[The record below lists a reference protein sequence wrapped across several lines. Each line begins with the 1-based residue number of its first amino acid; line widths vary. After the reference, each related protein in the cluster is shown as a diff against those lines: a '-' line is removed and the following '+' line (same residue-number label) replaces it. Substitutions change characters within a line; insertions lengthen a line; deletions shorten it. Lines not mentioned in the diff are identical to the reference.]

1 MPTRKLSA
9 VSCRTTRSI
18 MSGKL
23 KSAARGIAVAVFW
36 IGVWW
41 GIAALVRQELLIPTP
56 LSVAKTL
63 LSLLPTALFW
73 ESVGM
78 SLLRIVAGFLAALIG
93 GTVLAVLTTR
103 FSPVR
108 AVFAPILHIVR
119 AAPVASFIILT
130 LVWID
135 YDVIPAF
142 IAFLM
147 VLPIVWVN
155 VEEGILRIDK
165 GLLEMATV
173 YAVPPRRLLTRLY
186 IPSIKPFFVT
196 ACINGLGFAWKSGV
210 AAEVICRPDAAIGNR
225 LQLAKMTLETPEV
238 FAWTAVI
245 IVLSI
250 ALEKALLRLTRKEGA
265 HGNT

>member
-1 MPTRKLSA
+1 MSA
-9 VSCRTTRSI
+9 
-18 MSGKL
+18 KL
-23 KSAARGIAVAVFW
+23 KTVLRGIAVAVFW

-41 GIAALVRQELLIPTP
+41 LLAALVRQELLIPTP
-56 LSVAKTL
+56 LVVLKTL

-73 ESVGM
+73 QSVGM
-78 SLLRIVAGFLAALIG
+78 SLVRIVLGFAASLVV

-103 FSPVR
+103 FSVIR
-108 AVFAPILHIVR
+108 AVFSPLLHIIR

-147 VLPIVWVN
+147 VLPVVWVN
-155 VEEGILRIDK
+155 VEEGIRRTDN
-165 GLLEMATV
+165 GLLEMARL
-173 YAVPPRRLLTRLY
+173 YAVSSRRVLTRLY
-186 IPSIKPFFVT
+186 LPSVKPYFVT
-196 ACINGLGFAWKSGV
+196 ACVNGLGFAWKSGV
-210 AAEVICRPDAAIGNR
+210 AAEIICRPDLAIGNR

-238 FAWTAVI
+238 FAWTAVV

-250 ALEKALLRLTRKEGA
+250 LLEKLLLQITRKGGA
-265 HGNT
+265 YGNA